1 MMMKKAVLGLLMCTF
16 ILMLVSGCS
25 EKAVSEEE
33 ILNRLEASLQTQGLS
48 VENEGKQSNDALEQ
62 VYPYRYIVKA
72 DNKNEDVMLVYVLD
86 GNKKIQQAI
95 ENQHYTITTLTKFE
109 NFSTS
114 NVLVVHFALSGDL
127 EKYQKQIE
135 NAVDKI
141 DH

>member
-1 MMMKKAVLGLLMCTF
+1 M
-16 ILMLVSGCS
+16 
-25 EKAVSEEE
+25 
-33 ILNRLEASLQTQGLS
+33 EASLQTQGLS